1 MTGFPTLPI
10 PPFQRLGPD
19 YAQTPLVIAVPHAG
33 RYYPAEIEQDRA
45 VARHV
50 LEDLEDRHADRL
62 IARAVEEGAVA
73 ILGTHARAWIDLNRG
88 EEDAAGP
95 DAVAAS
101 PRARAGLG
109 LVPSRLAGR
118 ALWRRSPGTAEIHER
133 IASLHA
139 PYHEAIA
146 NALAAA
152 KAAHGFALLV
162 DCHSMPPLG
171 RPGRPGARIVIGD
184 RHGISAGSS
193 VAAAGVGTAVRHGL
207 SVARNVPYAGAFTI
221 QHHGRPSDDVHAI
234 QLEVDRSLYL
244 EPGLRELSARIDLT
258 ARFVADLCWDAIDSL
273 CRQYQPRAAE

>member
-1 MTGFPTLPI
+1 M
-10 PPFQRLGPD
+10 
-19 YAQTPLVIAVPHAG
+19 
-33 RYYPAEIEQDRA
+33 
-45 VARHV
+45 
-50 LEDLEDRHADRL
+50 
-62 IARAVEEGAVA
+62 RAVEEGAVA
-73 ILGTHARAWIDLNRG
+73 IVGTHARAWIDLNRG
-88 EEDAAGP
+88 EEDASDP
-95 DAVAAS
+95 DAAAAS

-118 ALWRRSPGTAEIHER
+118 ALWRRFPTAAEIHDR

-146 NALAAA
+146 KALAAA

-184 RHGISAGSS
+184 RHGASAGARVST
-193 VAAAGVGTAVRHGL
+193 AAAAAAVRHGL
-207 SVARNVPYAGAFTI
+207 SVARNAPYAGAFTI

-244 EPGLRELSARIDLT
+244 EPGLRDLSARVDMT
-258 ARFVADLCWDAIDSL
+258 ARFVADLCWDAVDSL
-273 CRQYQPRAAE
+273 TRQYQPRAAE